1 MSIIISGSEMNIM
14 IKSLF
19 FSSALLLAT
28 VSFAQTPEGNL
39 QKVFKATTSVKIAP
53 NPVDDEISIR
63 LSADQKNKWEID
75 ILNTMGQLIKQVIPT
90 VNEGN
95 EQELKIST
103 EDLDNG
109 IYILSVKDEYGELHS
124 QRFIVKH

>member
-1 MSIIISGSEMNIM
+1 M
-14 IKSLF
+14 
-19 FSSALLLAT
+19 
-28 VSFAQTPEGNL
+28 SFAAPFFAQNAPKE
-39 QKVFKATTSVKIAP
+39 KVVYKTTASVKIAP
-53 NPVDDEISIR
+53 NPVDDEIVIR
-63 LSADQKNKWEID
+63 LEADQRNKWQID

-90 VNEGN
+90 VNEGR

-103 EDLDNG
+103 EDLENG

>member
-1 MSIIISGSEMNIM
+1 MSHISKIL
-14 IKSLF
+14 IFLV
-19 FSSALLLAT
+19 ALSIFT
-28 VSFAQTPEGNL
+28 PSFAQNTVKE
-39 QKVFKATTSVKIAP
+39 KAVYKASSRVKIAP
-53 NPVDDEISIR
+53 NPVDDEIFIR
-63 LSADQKNKWEID
+63 LEADQKNKWQID

-90 VNEGN
+90 VNEGQ

-103 EDLDNG
+103 EDLENG